1 MKDNEIILLFFM
13 ICVSFGMSF
22 AAIWI
27 PSWLQRR
34 KILKQWK
41 KEDEKK

>member
-1 MKDNEIILLFFM
+1 MNNNEIILLFLAP
-13 ICVSFGMSF
+13 CVSFGIGF
-22 AAIWI
+22 TAIWI

-41 KEDEKK
+41 KEDDK